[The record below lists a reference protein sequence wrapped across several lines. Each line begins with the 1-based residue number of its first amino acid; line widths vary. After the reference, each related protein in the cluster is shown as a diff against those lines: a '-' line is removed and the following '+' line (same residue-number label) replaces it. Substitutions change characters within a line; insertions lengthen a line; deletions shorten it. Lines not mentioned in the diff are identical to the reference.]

1 MKRQLTTLCLIAGMA
16 VSVSCQKELTENG
29 GNSGAV
35 KMVTKTMIAEG
46 NEWVPDTRTEYQ
58 PGTGIVWSGNE
69 TMHIFYGNPANAES
83 NTGNKYMQGGVT
95 ATSSGGGRY
104 SFSHPGISGITE
116 YDYCVLTPALP
127 TTGMNSA
134 GQAASYKFSPVQTP
148 GNNTF
153 DPNYD
158 VLFGQG
164 AKNVALSQELEVT
177 NFKRIFTPMKV
188 EFGDAAGAAADEKI
202 YAATVSFS
210 KEATT
215 GSNPAG
221 LAGLFYL
228 NFGYEYDE
236 CVVNSGTATTNTV
249 TALYAS
255 GLEKQG
261 DNYPVWFMVYPTLF
275 EAGGTATFT
284 VVTGTKTIT
293 RTVTLPEP
301 IDIKANG
308 FTTIGVDFS
317 GEGYSE
323 TESIYQDF
331 TTLESLPSR
340 LVASDGNTYTWGFSE
355 CMSWDGGNSTGI
367 MPRALRLTGGSG
379 TVTLPNISGKQIT
392 RIRLYAHANNAQ
404 TSINEEKPE
413 DSKTNYVSLNGGTL
427 IDFGSYSANSKTG
440 NSGVLEIEVPEN
452 LYGQTLVISSTG
464 SNNTAISGIA
474 LELADAEMEDADEND
489 YYDMFT
495 KGYDIVIDG
504 VAYNKESYAGRVV
517 KATELASSD
526 FQSDA
531 TLANE
536 GIVFIDP
543 EGQTE
548 PAAINTTAP
557 GDSEKVIV
565 IGRYKDNQPQIT
577 LVYTIRTET
586 VLKNLHLISTVGDP
600 TAATIPYLTRTS
612 TSTSAPGPYNG
623 SITFEDCTIDMTAV
637 GVNKDGDRYES
648 RYVVYDSAPNDTF
661 EYVHINNCLIE
672 FNSEATG
679 NPSVFAFS
687 TSSSKTVFGP
697 TDISVTNS
705 VVYADQT
712 INAYVIYTGTS
723 DSKYSTYNSALN
735 VFGNTFYNIWPK
747 NGLVRGNTFTDFI
760 VERNV
765 ASYEM
770 ADVVTTTASL
780 ANVHTDVSGTSS
792 ISNNYLYTTAEA
804 GKQWNIVT
812 GSVVSAGEGN
822 VRNPA
827 ESPYA
832 SENTATGYFPVNT
845 SVVTNGAGADYDTK
859 YWVEK

>member
-1 MKRQLTTLCLIAGMA
+1 MVA
-16 VSVSCQKELTENG
+16 SVSCQKELTENG
-29 GNSGAV
+29 GNAGAV
-35 KMVTKTMIAEG
+35 KMVTKTMVAEG

-58 PGTGIVWSGNE
+58 PGTGIDWSGDE
-69 TMHIFYGNPANAES
+69 TMHIFYGNPANAGS
-83 NTGNKYMQGGVT
+83 NSSENKYMQGGVT
-95 ATSSGGGRY
+95 ATSLGGGRY
-104 SFSHPGISGITE
+104 SFSHREIDGITG

-127 TTGMNSA
+127 TTGINSA

-148 GNNTF
+148 GQNTF

-164 AKNVALSQELEVT
+164 AKNVPLSEELKVT

-188 EFGDAAGAAADEKI
+188 ELRDAANVAADGKI

-210 KEATT
+210 QAATT
-215 GSNPAG
+215 GGSATG

-249 TALYAS
+249 SAVYAD
-255 GLEKQG
+255 GLAKQG

-275 EAGGTATFT
+275 DAGGTATFT

-293 RTVTLPEP
+293 RTVTLAEP
-301 IDIKANG
+301 IDIEANV
-308 FTTIGVDFS
+308 FNTVGVDIS

-331 TTLESLPSR
+331 TTLESLSTSS
-340 LVASDGNTYTWGFSE
+340 LVASDGNTYTWGFSG
-355 CMSWDGGNSTGI
+355 CSAWNGGNSSGV
-367 MPRALRLTGGSG
+367 MPRGLQLSAGSG
-379 TVTLPNISGKQIT
+379 SVTLPYISGKQIT

-404 TSINEEKPE
+404 TSINAETQTASKP
-413 DSKTNYVSLNGGTL
+413 NYVSLNGGTP
-427 IDFGSYSANSKTG
+427 IDFGSYSDNGVTG

-464 SNNTAISGIA
+464 SNNTAFSGIA
-474 LELADAEMEDADEND
+474 LELADAEMEAADEND

-504 VAYNKESYAGRVV
+504 VAYNRESYAGRLV
-517 KATELASSD
+517 KATELVGSD

-548 PAAINTTAP
+548 PVLINTTAP

-565 IGRYKDNQPQIT
+565 IGRYKDSQPQIT

-586 VLKNLHLISTVGDP
+586 VLKNLHLISTSSAGSSS
-600 TAATIPYLTRTS
+600 ISYLTRTS

-623 SITFEDCTIDMTAV
+623 SITFEDCTIDMTAT
-637 GVNKDGDRYES
+637 

-661 EYVHINNCLIE
+661 EYIHINNCLIE
-672 FNSEATG
+672 FSSSAAN

-687 TSSSKTVFGP
+687 TSTSKTLFGP
-697 TDISVTNS
+697 TDISMTNS
-705 VVYADQT
+705 VVYAGNT
-712 INAYVIYTGTS
+712 IDAYIINMGDGS
-723 DSKYSTYNSALN
+723 EDNSRLDAYNSDLN
-735 VFGNTFYNIWPK
+735 VTGNTFYNIRQR
-747 NGLVRGNTFTDFI
+747 NIMVRGRVFKNFT
-760 VERNV
+760 VEDNV
-765 ASYEM
+765 ASYGESS
-770 ADVVTTTASL
+770 ATNSSRFAGVY
-780 ANVHTDVSGTSS
+780 VSAETSS
-792 ISNNYLYTTAEA
+792 VSDNYLYTTTQY
-804 GKQWNIVT
+804 GWDIT
-812 GSVVSAGEGN
+812 YGGIISAGTGN
-822 VRNPA
+822 VVDAA

-832 SENTATGYFPVNT
+832 SENTTTGYFPVNT

>member
-1 MKRQLTTLCLIAGMA
+1 MVA
-16 VSVSCQKELTENG
+16 SVSCQKELTENG
-29 GNSGAV
+29 GNAGAV
-35 KMVTKTMIAEG
+35 KMVTKTMVAEG
-46 NEWVPDTRTEYQ
+46 NEWVPDTRTEYE
-58 PGTGIVWSGNE
+58 PGTGIVWSGDE
-69 TMHIFYGNPANAES
+69 TMHIFYGNPANVES
-83 NTGNKYMQGGVT
+83 TTSANKYMQGGVT
-95 ATSSGGGRY
+95 ATPLGGGRY
-104 SFSHPGISGITE
+104 SFSHPEIEGITE

-127 TTGMNSA
+127 TTGINGTGLS
-134 GQAASYKFSPVQTP
+134 ASYKFSPVQTP
-148 GNNTF
+148 GQNTF

-164 AKNVALSQELEVT
+164 AKNVALSDELVVT

-188 EFGDAAGAAADEKI
+188 ELRDAANVAADGKI

-210 KEATT
+210 QAATT
-215 GSNPAG
+215 GGSATG

-228 NFGYEYDE
+228 NFGYDYDE

-249 TALYAS
+249 SAVYAD
-255 GLEKQG
+255 GLAKQG

-293 RTVTLPEP
+293 RTVSLAGP
-301 IDIKANG
+301 IDIEANV
-308 FTTIGVDFS
+308 FNTVGVDIS

-331 TTLESLPSR
+331 TTLESLSTN
-340 LVASDGNTYTWGFSE
+340 LVASDGNTYTWGFSG
-355 CMSWDGGNSTGI
+355 CSAWNGGNSSGV
-367 MPRALRLTGGSG
+367 MPRGLQLSAGSG
-379 TVTLPNISGKQIT
+379 SVTLPYISGKQIT

-413 DSKTNYVSLNGGTL
+413 NSKTNYVSLNGGTP

-464 SNNTAISGIA
+464 SNNTAIIGIA

-504 VAYNKESYAGRVV
+504 VAYNRESYAGRLV
-517 KATELASSD
+517 KATELVDSD

-548 PAAINTTAP
+548 PVLINTTAP

-586 VLKNLHLISTVGDP
+586 VLKNLHLISTS
-600 TAATIPYLTRTS
+600 TAGTSTGIAYLTRTS

-623 SITFEDCTIDMTAV
+623 SITFEDCTIDMTAT
-637 GVNKDGDRYES
+637 

-672 FNSEATG
+672 FNSSAAN

-687 TSSSKTVFGP
+687 TSTSKTLFGP
-697 TDISVTNS
+697 TDISMTNS
-705 VVYADQT
+705 VVYAGNT
-712 INAYVIYTGTS
+712 IQAYIINMGSGSSNT
-723 DSKYSTYNSALN
+723 KFNTYNSDLN
-735 VFGNTFYNIWPK
+735 VSGNTFYNIWQK
-747 NGLVRGNTFTDFI
+747 NTLVRGNVFKNFV
-760 VERNV
+760 VEGNV
-765 ASYEM
+765 ASFGNP
-770 ADVVTTTASL
+770 ASATIDNHSRL
-780 ANVHTDVSGTSS
+780 ACAYTSVSGTAS
-792 ISNNYLYTTAEA
+792 ISNNYLYENYDLGDWGWQVVHSNSA
-804 GKQWNIVT
+804 GAA
-812 GSVVSAGEGN
+812 AGEGN
-822 VRNPA
+822 VVNPA

>member
-1 MKRQLTTLCLIAGMA
+1 MVA
-16 VSVSCQKELTENG
+16 SVSCQKELTENG
-29 GNSGAV
+29 GNAGAV
-35 KMVTKTMIAEG
+35 KMVTKTMVAEG
-46 NEWVPDTRTEYQ
+46 NEWVPDTKTVYE
-58 PGTGIVWSGNE
+58 PGTGIVWSGDE
-69 TMHIFYGNPANAES
+69 TMHIFYGNPANVES
-83 NTGNKYMQGGVT
+83 TTIANKYMQGGVT
-95 ATSSGGGRY
+95 ATPLGGGRY
-104 SFSHPGISGITE
+104 SFSHPEIEGITE

-127 TTGMNSA
+127 TTGINGP
-134 GQAASYKFSPVQTP
+134 GQAASFKFSPVQTP
-148 GNNTF
+148 GQNTF
-153 DPNYD
+153 DSNYD

-164 AKNVALSQELEVT
+164 AKNVALSEELEVT

-188 EFGDAAGAAADEKI
+188 ELRDAANVAADGKI

-210 KEATT
+210 QAATT
-215 GSNPAG
+215 GGSATG

-228 NFGYEYDE
+228 NFGYDYDE

-249 TALYAS
+249 SAVYAD
-255 GLEKQG
+255 GLAKQG

-284 VVTGTKTIT
+284 VLTGNKTIT
-293 RTVTLPEP
+293 RTVSLAGP
-301 IDIKANG
+301 IDIEANV
-308 FTTIGVDFS
+308 FNTVGVDIS

-331 TTLESLPSR
+331 TTLESLSTN
-340 LVASDGNTYTWGFSE
+340 LVASDGNTYTWGFSG
-355 CMSWDGGNSTGI
+355 CSAWNGGNSSGV
-367 MPRALRLTGGSG
+367 MPRGLQLSAGSG
-379 TVTLPNISGKQIT
+379 SVTLPYISGKQIT

-413 DSKTNYVSLNGGTL
+413 DSKTNYVSLNGGTP
-427 IDFGSYSANSKTG
+427 IDFGSYSANSETG
-440 NSGVLEIEVPEN
+440 NSGVLEIQVPED

-464 SNNTAISGIA
+464 INNSAFSGIA
-474 LELADAEMEDADEND
+474 LELADAELADADEND

-495 KGYDIVIDG
+495 KGHDIVIDG
-504 VAYNKESYAGRVV
+504 VAYNKESYTGRLV
-517 KATELASSD
+517 KATELANSD

-548 PAAINTTAP
+548 PVLINTTAP

-600 TAATIPYLTRTS
+600 AAATIPYLTRTN
-612 TSTSAPGPYNG
+612 TANADPYYG

-637 GVNKDGDRYES
+637 GVNAKGERYES
-648 RYVVYDSAPNDTF
+648 RYVAYDSANDDTF

-687 TSSSKTVFGP
+687 TSPNKTLFGP
-697 TDISVTNS
+697 TDISMTNS
-705 VVYADQT
+705 VVYAGNT
-712 INAYVIYTGTS
+712 INAYVINMGDGS
-723 DSKYSTYNSALN
+723 EDNSRLNEYNSDLK
-735 VFGNTFYNIWPK
+735 VTGNTFYNIRQR
-747 NGLVRGNTFTDFI
+747 NIMVRGRVFKNFT
-760 VERNV
+760 VEDNV
-765 ASYEM
+765 ASYGESS
-770 ADVVTTTASL
+770 ATKSSRFAGVY
-780 ANVHTDVSGTSS
+780 VSAETSS
-792 ISNNYLYTTAEA
+792 VSNNYLYTTTEY
-804 GKQWNIVT
+804 GWEIT
-812 GSVVSAGEGN
+812 YGGIISAGEGN
-822 VRNPA
+822 VVNPA

>member
-1 MKRQLTTLCLIAGMA
+1 MKRQFTVICLMAGMVA
-16 VSVSCQKELTENG
+16 LVSCQKELTENG
-29 GNSGAV
+29 GNAGAV
-35 KMVTKTMIAEG
+35 KMVTKTMVAEG
-46 NEWVPDTRTEYQ
+46 NEWVPDTKTEYE

-69 TMHIFYGNPANAES
+69 TMHIFYGNPANEENATS
-83 NTGNKYMQGGVT
+83 ANKYMQEGVT
-95 ATSSGGGRY
+95 ATSLGGGKY
-104 SFSHPGISGITE
+104 SFSHKEIEGITE

-127 TTGMNSA
+127 TTGIN
-134 GQAASYKFSPVQTP
+134 GPGLAASFKFSPVQTP
-148 GNNTF
+148 GQNTF

-164 AKNVALSQELEVT
+164 AKNVTLSKELEVT

-188 EFGDAAGAAADEKI
+188 ELRDADNVAADGKI

-210 KEATT
+210 QAATT
-215 GSNPAG
+215 GGSATG

-249 TALYAS
+249 SALYAD
-255 GLEKQG
+255 GLAKLG

-293 RTVTLPEP
+293 RTVSLAGP
-301 IDIKANG
+301 IDIEANV
-308 FTTIGVDFS
+308 FNTVGVDIS

-331 TTLESLPSR
+331 TTLESLSTS
-340 LVASDGNTYTWGFSE
+340 LVASDGNTYIWGFSG
-355 CMSWDGGNSTGI
+355 CIAWDGGNSTGI

-379 TVTLPNISGKQIT
+379 SVTLPYISGKQIT

-404 TSINEEKPE
+404 TSINAETQTASKP
-413 DSKTNYVSLNGGTL
+413 NYVSLNGGTP
-427 IDFGSYSANSKTG
+427 IDFGSYSDNGVTG

-464 SNNTAISGIA
+464 SNNTAFSGIA
-474 LELADAEMEDADEND
+474 LELADAEMEAADEND

-504 VAYNKESYAGRVV
+504 VAYNKESYAGRLV
-517 KATELASSD
+517 KATELANSD

-543 EGQTE
+543 DGQTG
-548 PAAINTTAP
+548 PAAINTTAA
-557 GDSEKVIV
+557 GDSEKIIV
-565 IGRYKDNQPQIT
+565 IGRYKDNQPQVT
-577 LVYTIRTET
+577 LRYTVRTDV
-586 VLKNLHLISTVGDP
+586 VLKNLHLIGESGQSYLIR
-600 TAATIPYLTRTS
+600 TATTEVT
-612 TSTSAPGPYNG
+612 APGPYQGNLVL
-623 SITFEDCTIDMTAV
+623 EDCSIDMNTSQ
-637 GVNKDGDRYES
+637 NMI
-648 RYVVYDSAPNDTF
+648 YDNAGNDSF
-661 EYVHINNCLIE
+661 ASVKVDNCIIK
-672 FNSEATG
+672 FSSSVTNS
-679 NPSVFAFS
+679 SVFNYRA
-687 TSSSKTVFGP
+687 TKGYFGP

-705 VVYADQT
+705 VVYAETTVQ
-712 INAYVIYTGTS
+712 AYIVNMGDGS
-723 DSKYSTYNSALN
+723 STYDDYNADLN
-735 VFGNTFYNIWPK
+735 VSGNTFYNIWQK
-747 NGLVRGNTFTDFI
+747 NTLVRGNVFKNFV
-760 VERNV
+760 VEGNV
-765 ASYEM
+765 ASFGNPGS
-770 ADVVTTTASL
+770 AKIDNHSWL
-780 ANVHTDVSGTSS
+780 ACAYTSVSGTAS
-792 ISNNYLYTTAEA
+792 ISNNYLYENYDLGDWGWQVVHSNSA
-804 GKQWNIVT
+804 GAA
-812 GSVVSAGEGN
+812 AGEGN
-822 VRNPA
+822 VVNAA

>member
-35 KMVTKTMIAEG
+35 KMVTKTMVAEG
-46 NEWVPDTRTEYQ
+46 NEWLPDTRTEYQ
-58 PGTGIVWSGNE
+58 PGTGIVWSGDE
-69 TMHIFYGNPANAES
+69 TMHIFYGNPANVES
-83 NTGNKYMQGGVT
+83 TTSANKYMQGDVT
-95 ATSSGGGRY
+95 ATPLGGGRY
-104 SFSHPGISGITE
+104 SFSHPEIKGITE

-127 TTGMNSA
+127 TTGINGP
-134 GQAASYKFSPVQTP
+134 GQAASFKFSPVQTP
-148 GNNTF
+148 GQNTF

-164 AKNVALSQELEVT
+164 AKNVEKSEELEVT

-188 EFGDAAGAAADEKI
+188 ELRDAAGVAADGKI

-215 GSNPAG
+215 GDNPSC

-228 NFGYEYDE
+228 NFGYDYDE
-236 CVVNSGTATTNTV
+236 CVVNNGTATTNTV
-249 TALYAS
+249 SAVYAS

-293 RTVTLPEP
+293 RTVTLAEL

-331 TTLESLPSR
+331 TTLESLSTN
-340 LVASDGNTYTWGFSE
+340 LVASDGNTYLWGFSG
-355 CMSWDGGNSTGI
+355 CIAWDGGNSTGI

-379 TVTLPNISGKQIT
+379 SVTLPYISGKQIT

-404 TSINEEKPE
+404 TSINEETPT
-413 DSKTNYVSLNGGTL
+413 DSKTNYVSLNGGTP
-427 IDFGSYSANSKTG
+427 IDFGSYSDNGVTG
-440 NSGVLEIEVPEN
+440 NSGVLEIEVPED

-474 LELADAEMEDADEND
+474 LELMDADLVPVDEND

-495 KGYDIVIDG
+495 NGYDIVIDG
-504 VAYNKESYAGRVV
+504 VAYNRESYAGRLV
-517 KATELASSD
+517 KATELVGSD

-543 EGQTE
+543 DGQTE

-557 GDSEKVIV
+557 GDSEKIIV
-565 IGRYKDNQPQIT
+565 IGRYKDRQPQVT
-577 LVYTIRTET
+577 LRYTVRTDV
-586 VLKNLHLISTVGDP
+586 VLKNLHFIGESKQSYLIR
-600 TAATIPYLTRTS
+600 TATTEGT
-612 TSTSAPGPYNG
+612 APGPYLGNLVL
-623 SITFEDCTIDMTAV
+623 EDCSIDMNTSQ
-637 GVNKDGDRYES
+637 NMI
-648 RYVVYDSAPNDTF
+648 YDNAGNDSF
-661 EYVHINNCLIE
+661 ASVKVDNCIIK
-672 FNSEATG
+672 FSSSVTNS
-679 NPSVFAFS
+679 SVFNYRA
-687 TSSSKTVFGP
+687 TKGYFGP

-705 VVYADQT
+705 VVYAETTVQ
-712 INAYVIYTGTS
+712 AYIVNMGDGS
-723 DSKYSTYNSALN
+723 STYDTYNADLN
-735 VFGNTFYNIWPK
+735 VSGNTFYNIWQK
-747 NGLVRGNTFTDFI
+747 NILVRGNVFKNFV
-760 VERNV
+760 VEGNV
-765 ASYEM
+765 ANFGNP
-770 ADVVTTTASL
+770 ASATIDNHSRL
-780 ANVHTDVSGTSS
+780 ACAYKSVSGTAS
-792 ISNNYLYTTAEA
+792 ISNNYLYENYDL
-804 GKQWNIVT
+804 GDWGWQVVPSNST
-812 GSVVSAGEGN
+812 GAAAGEGN
-822 VRNPA
+822 AVNAA

>member
-1 MKRQLTTLCLIAGMA
+1 MVA
-16 VSVSCQKELTENG
+16 SVSCQKELTENG
-29 GNSGAV
+29 GNAGAV
-35 KMVTKTMIAEG
+35 KMVTKTMVAEG
-46 NEWVPDTRTEYQ
+46 NEWVPDTKTVYE
-58 PGTGIVWSGNE
+58 PGTGIVWSGDE
-69 TMHIFYGNPANAES
+69 TMHIFYGNPANVES
-83 NTGNKYMQGGVT
+83 TTSANKYMQGGVT
-95 ATSSGGGRY
+95 ATPLGGGRY

-188 EFGDAAGAAADEKI
+188 ELRDAANVAADGKI

-210 KEATT
+210 QAATT
-215 GSNPAG
+215 GGSATG

-249 TALYAS
+249 SAVYAD
-255 GLEKQG
+255 GLAKQG

-293 RTVTLPEP
+293 RTVSLAGP
-301 IDIKANG
+301 IDIEANV
-308 FTTIGVDFS
+308 FNTVGVDIS

-331 TTLESLPSR
+331 TTLESLSTN
-340 LVASDGNTYTWGFSE
+340 LVASDGNTYTWGFSG
-355 CMSWDGGNSTGI
+355 CSAWNGGNSSGV
-367 MPRALRLTGGSG
+367 MPRGLQLSAGSG
-379 TVTLPNISGKQIT
+379 FVTLPYISGKQIT

-413 DSKTNYVSLNGGTL
+413 DSKTNYVSLNGGTP

-464 SNNTAISGIA
+464 SNNSAFSGIA
-474 LELADAEMEDADEND
+474 LELADAELADADEND

-495 KGYDIVIDG
+495 KGHDIVIDG
-504 VAYNKESYAGRVV
+504 VAYNKESYTGRLV
-517 KATELASSD
+517 KATELADSD

-548 PAAINTTAP
+548 PVLINTTAP

-586 VLKNLHLISTVGDP
+586 VLKNLHLISTS
-600 TAATIPYLTRTS
+600 TAGTSTGIAYLTRTS

-623 SITFEDCTIDMTAV
+623 SITFEDCTIDLTAT
-637 GVNKDGDRYES
+637 
-648 RYVVYDSAPNDTF
+648 RYVVYDSALNDTF

-672 FNSEATG
+672 FNSAATN

-687 TSSSKTVFGP
+687 TSTSKTLFGP
-697 TDISVTNS
+697 TDISMTNS
-705 VVYADQT
+705 VVYAGNT
-712 INAYVIYTGTS
+712 INAYVINMGDGS
-723 DSKYSTYNSALN
+723 EDNSRLDAYNSDLK
-735 VFGNTFYNIWPK
+735 VTGNTFYNIRQR
-747 NGLVRGNTFTDFI
+747 NIMVRGRVFKNFT
-760 VERNV
+760 VEDNV
-765 ASYEM
+765 ASYGESS
-770 ADVVTTTASL
+770 ATNSSRFAGVY
-780 ANVHTDVSGTSS
+780 VSAETSS
-792 ISNNYLYTTAEA
+792 VSNNYLYTTTQYGWEITY
-804 GKQWNIVT
+804 GGII
-812 GSVVSAGEGN
+812 SAGTGN
-822 VRNPA
+822 VVNA
-827 ESPYA
+827 TESPYT
-832 SENTATGYFPVNT
+832 SENTATGYFPINT

>member
-1 MKRQLTTLCLIAGMA
+1 MKRQLTTLCLIAGIVA
-16 VSVSCQKELTENG
+16 SVSCQKELTENG
-29 GNSGAV
+29 GNAGAV
-35 KMVTKTMIAEG
+35 KMVTKTMVAEG
-46 NEWVPDTRTEYQ
+46 NEWLPDTRTEYQ
-58 PGTGIVWSGNE
+58 PGTGIVWSGDE
-69 TMHIFYGNPANAES
+69 TMHIFYGNPANVES
-83 NTGNKYMQGGVT
+83 TTSANKYMQGDVT
-95 ATSSGGGRY
+95 ATPLGGGRY
-104 SFSHPGISGITE
+104 SFSHPEIKGITE

-127 TTGMNSA
+127 TTGINGS
-134 GQAASYKFSPVQTP
+134 GQAASFKFSPVQTP
-148 GNNTF
+148 GQNTF

-164 AKNVALSQELEVT
+164 AKNVEKSEELEVT

-188 EFGDAAGAAADEKI
+188 ELRDAAGVAADGKI

-215 GSNPAG
+215 GDNPSC

-228 NFGYEYDE
+228 NFGYDYDE
-236 CVVNSGTATTNTV
+236 CVVNNGTATTNTV
-249 TALYAS
+249 SAVYAS

-293 RTVTLPEP
+293 RTVTLAEP
-301 IDIKANG
+301 VDIEANA
-308 FTTIGVDFS
+308 FNTVGVDIS

-331 TTLESLPSR
+331 TTLESPSSS
-340 LVASDGNTYTWGFSE
+340 LVASDGNSYIWGFSG
-355 CMSWDGGNSTGI
+355 CIAWDGGNSTGI

-379 TVTLPNISGKQIT
+379 SVTLPYISGKQIT
-392 RIRLYAHANNAQ
+392 RIRLYAHSNNSQ
-404 TSINEEKPE
+404 SGNNKNE
-413 DSKTNYVSLNGGTL
+413 VSLNGGTP
-427 IDFGSYSANSKTG
+427 IDFGSYSANSETG

-474 LELADAEMEDADEND
+474 LELADAEMEDANEND

-517 KATELASSD
+517 KATELANSD

-543 EGQTE
+543 DGQTE

-557 GDSEKVIV
+557 GDSEKIIV
-565 IGRYKDNQPQIT
+565 IGRYKDRQPQVT

-600 TAATIPYLTRTS
+600 AAATIPYLTRTN
-612 TSTSAPGPYNG
+612 TANADPYYG

-637 GVNKDGDRYES
+637 GVNAKGERFES
-648 RYVVYDSAPNDTF
+648 RYVAYDSANDDTF

-679 NPSVFAFS
+679 NPSVFAYT
-687 TSSSKTVFGP
+687 TSKNKTLFGP
-697 TDISVTNS
+697 TDISMTNS
-705 VVYADQT
+705 VVYAGNT
-712 INAYVIYTGTS
+712 IQAYIINMGSGSSNT
-723 DSKYSTYNSALN
+723 KFNTYNSDLN
-735 VFGNTFYNIWPK
+735 VSGNTFYNIWQK
-747 NGLVRGNTFTDFI
+747 NTLVRGNVFKNFV
-760 VERNV
+760 VEGNV
-765 ASYEM
+765 ASFGNP
-770 ADVVTTTASL
+770 ASATIDNHSRL
-780 ANVHTDVSGTSS
+780 ACAYTSVSGTAS
-792 ISNNYLYTTAEA
+792 ISNNYLYENYDLGNWEWQVVHSNSA
-804 GKQWNIVT
+804 GAA
-812 GSVVSAGEGN
+812 AGEGN
-822 VRNPA
+822 VVNPA